1 MNLWEWLD
9 ISPTSDI
16 REIKSAYARAAKR
29 YHPEE
34 HPEEFKE
41 LQKAYKKALL
51 YAKLQNGAA
60 ETGQK
65 SQSAGIPKQPP
76 EQTAENRPDESMREK
91 EESIWK
97 EDTVPEAAFDAEQ
110 SQEAVFD
117 FSRIDSY
124 GDKEQFFRSF
134 YLLVYNPYLIN
145 NRLAWNSFLC
155 QSSSVLL
162 FQDPFFRRE
171 FVLTVCSVYGLKRDT
186 VLYFE
191 QYLLQFHRPEFAPQ
205 DGIWET
211 SFPCFLKLK
220 HRRLT
225 PSLLGS
231 KEFRGKEGKA
241 FQNQVMSVLGRRKRQ
256 ISWDRQQDVEAY
268 MQIYLLFANDNE
280 EKLARLYRK
289 RKCFL
294 WDVAG
299 LPALILI
306 FFILTI
312 MVNSDQGKDR
322 QENYLKAIQIQQES
336 AEKREWIRNK
346 AQSDIDRV
354 IREWQKWEMGL
365 DETHRENT
373 DVERHWRENGSAFF
387 QTGN

>member
-9 ISPTSDI
+9 ISPTSDL

-51 YAKLQNGAA
+51 YAKLQSGAV

-65 SQSAGIPKQPP
+65 SQSAGISEQPTEP
-76 EQTAENRPDESMREK
+76 AVQAAQDRPDESTGNEK
-91 EESIWK
+91 
-97 EDTVPEAAFDAEQ
+97 PET
-110 SQEAVFD
+110 VFD

-155 QSSSVLL
+155 QPSSVLL

-171 FVLTVCSVYGLKRDT
+171 FVLAVCGVYGLKRDT

-191 QYLLQFHRPEFAPQ
+191 QYLLQFHRPEFAPP

-220 HRRLT
+220 HRRLS

-231 KEFRGKEGKA
+231 KEFRGKEGRA
-241 FQNQVMSVLGRRKRQ
+241 FQNQVMSALSRRRGQ

-268 MQIYLLFANDNE
+268 MQIYLSFANDNE

-294 WDVAG
+294 WDRAG
-299 LPALILI
+299 LPAVILI

-312 MVNSDQGKDR
+312 IVNSDQGKDG

-336 AEKREWIRNK
+336 VEKSEWIWNK

-354 IREWQKWEMGL
+354 IRDWQKWEMGL
-365 DETHRENT
+365 DETHSGNT
-373 DVERHWRENGSAFF
+373 DTERHWRENGGAFF
-387 QTGN
+387 PTGN